1 LFALNPVSR
10 KRWQRFRSLRRAWYS
25 LCLLLALYVLSLGAE
40 LLCNGRPLLLR
51 HQGRWYFPFCRFY
64 PQSTFT
70 PGGPDTRI
78 NYRRLEQD
86 QAFREQGSWMLW
98 APVAN
103 DPLAIVPLEELQGHL
118 RSSCRLR
125 NIPQLGG
132 ISVNAELI
140 ITRYIGME
148 AFYPGNAPAGR
159 GRKLTEFWDLPPAL
173 LDTLQRR
180 LQQTQAFPAE
190 SYHCPGREGHPGV
203 QITLPASAPRAA
215 PPLLLRLTING
226 LQGPDLPALAWD
238 FEPGAAVPRN
248 QRQSYETL
256 PAELRQLIT
265 ASRQRLAGGESVLPQ
280 EVLFQGRKM
289 LLSCEQES
297 VRFPFRP
304 VAGHWL
310 GLDDAGRDVFARILY
325 GLRSSLSFGL
335 ILVICAMTAGTAAGM
350 LQGYLGGWVD
360 ILGQRLIEIWSAL
373 PFLYIMIL
381 MGSIYGPSFQLL
393 IFCYALFNWIGI
405 SYYMRAEMLRL
416 RQLPFVEA
424 ARCLGLPG
432 WKIALRHIL
441 PNSLVPLITFFPFSL
456 VGAIGSLAALDY
468 LGFGLPPPTP
478 SLGQLLQQAQN
489 QRWAWWLI
497 LYPSLTLF
505 TVMLLGVFV
514 GEGLRNAF
522 DPRRQSRLQ

>member
-1 LFALNPVSR
+1 MFALNPVSK
-10 KRWQRFRSLRRAWYS
+10 KRWQRFRGMRRAWWA
-25 LCLLLALYVLSLGAE
+25 LCLLLALFILSLGAE
-40 LLCNGRPLLLR
+40 LICNGNPLLIR

-64 PQSTFT
+64 PQSAFT
-70 PGGPDTRI
+70 PGAPDTRAD
-78 NYRRLEQD
+78 YRQLSQD
-86 QAFREQGSWMLW
+86 SAFRQQGSWMVW

-103 DPLAIVPLEELQGHL
+103 DPLGIVSIAELQEHL
-118 RSSCRLR
+118 RTSCRLTA
-125 NIPQLGG
+125 IPKLGG
-132 ISVNAELI
+132 ISVNEQLS
-140 ITRYIGME
+140 ITRYIGMQ
-148 AFYPGNAPAGR
+148 AFYAESGPDGR
-159 GRKLTEFWDLPPAL
+159 GKTLSDFWVLPPAL
-173 LDTLQRR
+173 LDSLRERFQSSA
-180 LQQTQAFPAE
+180 AFPAI
-190 SYHCPGREGHPGV
+190 SYLCPGQEGHPTV
-203 QITLPASAPRAA
+203 QISLSASAARSSPPR
-215 PPLLLRLTING
+215 LVRLTISS
-226 LQGPDLPALAWD
+226 QQEDDTTSLAWEFD
-238 FEPGAAVPRN
+238 STSAQPRFN
-248 QRQSYETL
+248 QQSYAALSEDIKQVILVAKAQLAAGETF
-256 PAELRQLIT
+256 P
-265 ASRQRLAGGESVLPQ
+265 PQ
-280 EVLFQGRKM
+280 EVVYRGQKM
-289 LLSCEQES
+289 QLSFEREA

-304 VAGHWL
+304 VEGHWL

-335 ILVICAMTAGTAAGM
+335 ILVICSIAAGSIAGM

-393 IFCYALFNWIGI
+393 IFCYAIFNWIGI

-416 RQLPFVEA
+416 RKLPFVEA

-432 WKIALRHIL
+432 WKIAWRHIL

-478 SLGQLLQQAQN
+478 SLGQLLQQAQS

-505 TVMLLGVFV
+505 IVMLLGVFI

>member
-1 LFALNPVSR
+1 LFALNPVSK
-10 KRWQRFRSLRRAWYS
+10 KRWQRFRSMRRAWWS
-25 LCLLLALYVLSLGAE
+25 FCLLLALFVLSLGAE
-40 LLCNGRPLLLR
+40 LICNGNPLLIR
-51 HQGRWYFPFCRFY
+51 HQGCWYFPFCRFY
-64 PQSTFT
+64 PQSAFT
-70 PGGPDTRI
+70 PGGPDTRAD
-78 NYRRLEQD
+78 YRKLSQD
-86 QAFREQGSWMLW
+86 SLFRQQGSWMLW
-98 APVAN
+98 AAVAN
-103 DPLAIVPLEELQGHL
+103 DPLSIVSIAELQEHL
-118 RSSCRLR
+118 RTSCRLTT
-125 NIPQLGG
+125 IPKLGG
-132 ISVNAELI
+132 ISVNAQLS

-148 AFYPGNAPAGR
+148 AFYAESSPEGR
-159 GRKLTEFWDLPPAL
+159 GKRLSDFWVLPQEL
-173 LDTLQRR
+173 LDGLHARFRSTA
-180 LQQTQAFPAE
+180 AFPAV
-190 SYHCPGREGHPGV
+190 SYFCLGQEGHPAV
-203 QITLPASAPRAA
+203 QISLSANASRTSPPR
-215 PPLLLRLTING
+215 LLRLTISN
-226 LQGPDLPALAWD
+226 QQEDDATSLAWEFD
-238 FEPGAAVPRN
+238 SKSSQPRFN
-248 QRQSYETL
+248 QQSYASL
-256 PAELRQLIT
+256 PEDIKQVILMAKARLT
-265 ASRQRLAGGESVLPQ
+265 AGEAFPPQ
-280 EVLFQGRKM
+280 EVIYRGQKM
-289 LLSCEQES
+289 QLSFEREA

-304 VAGHWL
+304 VEGHWL

-335 ILVICAMTAGTAAGM
+335 ILVFCAITAGSAAGM

-393 IFCYALFNWIGI
+393 IFCYAIFNWIGI

-416 RQLPFVEA
+416 RKLPFVEA

-478 SLGQLLQQAQN
+478 SLGQLLQQAQS
-489 QRWAWWLI
+489 QHWAWWLI
-497 LYPSLTLF
+497 LYPSLALF